1 MRHVVLKLDIL
12 ESDEA
17 NRRGACRP
25 LTSARRARLELSC
38 FKDGASRRPRSACPR
53 CAAGRFRSRTPSG
66 AAAALPGWPL
76 GFATSA
82 RRRVEAL
89 TKHRYLVEKQSAES
103 GRQLEEFDL
112 VFSTITPVVKIAA
125 LRTRDCTPRGG
136 TTASTLPNPA
146 LLSDQGP
153 GSARPNG
160 VCPRFA
166 AGRAAVWVSAP
177 RRSGGR
183 RLLN

>member
-1 MRHVVLKLDIL
+1 VPPTRQQI
-12 ESDEA
+12 
-17 NRRGACRP
+17 RGA
-25 LTSARRARLELSC
+25 T
-38 FKDGASRRPRSACPR
+38 
-53 CAAGRFRSRTPSG
+53 
-66 AAAALPGWPL
+66 
-76 GFATSA
+76 
-82 RRRVEAL
+82 
-89 TKHRYLVEKQSAES
+89 S
-103 GRQLEEFDL
+103 GRQ
-112 VFSTITPVVKIAA
+112 
-125 LRTRDCTPRGG
+125 RTVHLDAG
-136 TTASTLPNPA
+136 TTIASARTKNPNVVRAGRPHPADSTPQSSNRGAPNTRLHSTRGRTGSTLPNPA